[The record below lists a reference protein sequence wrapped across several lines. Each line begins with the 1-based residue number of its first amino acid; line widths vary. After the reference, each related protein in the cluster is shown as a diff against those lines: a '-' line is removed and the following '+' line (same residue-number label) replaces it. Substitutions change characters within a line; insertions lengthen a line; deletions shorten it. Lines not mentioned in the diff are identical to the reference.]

1 MGWDDTDGVSSR
13 AGEEYCRGRGGFEGV
28 ENTIEERK
36 AGVVSG
42 LDGEYK
48 YKTMDIKSGSGV
60 TVERL
65 LITRSSVQGLVKT
78 GAGSIKV
85 KDCNFLMN
93 GVASGSQTMVFNGRG
108 LYVEGSVGSTD
119 ADIENCRF
127 DGNRTSNF
135 WLEGGHGLFVK
146 NLKRAAIVDC
156 LFVTNGYSVAQSGRV
171 GSNGT
176 GAALYVDAVPVAVT
190 NCSFIGNVDYTSYGG
205 IVHLLNNCDGS
216 TFVNCVWAG
225 NRNVK
230 EYLYAVD
237 GTYWDKSWDFGMG
250 TLSVSLGAAE
260 RTVTL
265 ENCTMAYNL
274 CGATKSAAGV
284 NVTNGTVNI
293 HNSILYGNMI
303 VSANGNDSAVK
314 SHGNSTINISYT
326 LMDHL
331 PMGEGINCEN
341 VIVGEAQ
348 FVTSHDDFL
357 NLIYTN
363 KANQIAFPKVD
374 MNTVD
379 MRFNGDEETFAA
391 LVNMDMHLLSRAG
404 YYKNDGLKYMDAK
417 VNSPAVDAGDPASD
431 FSKEGAPN
439 GHRVNLG
446 VYGNTAQA
454 SLSKGGLCIRIQ

>member
-1 MGWDDTDGVSSR
+1 MGWDDADGVSSR

-48 YKTMDIKSGSGV
+48 YKTMEIKSGSGV

-65 LITRSSVQGLVKT
+65 LITRSSEQGMKKT

-93 GVASGSQTMVFNGRG
+93 GIASSQLNGRG
-108 LYVEGSVGSTD
+108 LCVEGTAGSTE
-119 ADIENCRF
+119 ADVENCRF
-127 DGNRTSNF
+127 DGNRTTSF

-146 NLKRAAIVDC
+146 SLKRAAIVDC
-156 LFVTNGYSVAQSGRV
+156 LFVTNGFDVAKSDRGS
-171 GSNGT
+171 SNGT

-190 NCSFIGNVDYTSYGG
+190 NCSFIGNVDYTSYGS

-230 EYLYAVD
+230 ES
-237 GTYWDKSWDFGMG
+237 TYGNGFDWGFGMG

-331 PMGEGINCEN
+331 PTGEGINCEN

-363 KANQIAFPKVD
+363 KADQIAFPKVD
-374 MNTVD
+374 IDTRD
-379 MRFNGDEETFAA
+379 IRFKTDAASIAA